1 MIPHCTTSLQNWT
14 ILHHSAY
21 LTYISLFPLSFLFFY
36 FVSSTFMGGAD
47 GPWATGLSLSLQRR
61 GAQAPAAQLRSCP
74 QSPSDSE
81 ELRIHDELR

>member
-21 LTYISLFPLSFLFFY
+21 LTYLFFPLFFVFY

-61 GAQAPAAQLRSCP
+61 GAQLRSCAADAP
-74 QSPSDSE
+74 RAHEIQK
-81 ELRIHDELR
+81 I